1 MFYDG
6 VEISPVGRDEN
17 GIGVWWG
24 EQKIALAAPPL
35 LTKNSDNLPF
45 QRMTSTEDRYLL
57 WKRVMVGNLSS
68 DRLTESIT
76 TDSWQRWRRAISDR
90 RVLRLIRSFLT
101 AGVLNNGLVEASW
114 RGDPARRS
122 ALAIA
127 FRISCWMSWI
137 ASLSVVATAS
147 CATRTT
153 VRHDGAKRRL

>member
-68 DRLTESIT
+68 DRSTVSTMSCCYGLCART
-76 TDSWQRWRRAISDR
+76 
-90 RVLRLIRSFLT
+90 RLVPGCCST
-101 AGVLNNGLVEASW
+101 S
-114 RGDPARRS
+114 
-122 ALAIA
+122 
-127 FRISCWMSWI
+127 
-137 ASLSVVATAS
+137 SV
-147 CATRTT
+147 
-153 VRHDGAKRRL
+153 G